1 MCLFISFLSLLLN
14 QFLQSEIIRQITSWW
29 VIENF
34 LLVDISF
41 LSFSL
46 NQLLLSEIIM
56 QTSSS
61 FQITHIT
68 VVFDM
73 KIKCSR
79 YNCSVAF
86 HLNLQFKL
94 NSFLRLLEFSA
105 GSRKRREQ
113 RLTKKTIKYKG
124 RCNLP
129 FWLQGHLKLFL
140 ENYYF
145 LENFEMT
152 QLAGDGRI
160 MLFTTLLRTAYKM
173 RNVC

>member
-1 MCLFISFLSLLLN
+1 MN

-29 VIENF
+29 AIENF
-34 LLVDISF
+34 LLVNISF

-46 NQLLLSEIIM
+46 NQFLQSEIIM

-73 KIKCSR
+73 KIKCSL

-86 HLNLQFKL
+86 HLNLWFKL

-105 GSRKRREQ
+105 GSHKRREQ

-129 FWLQGHLKLFL
+129 FWLEGHLKLFL

-145 LENFEMT
+145 LENLKMT
-152 QLAGDGRI
+152 QLVGGGKI
-160 MLFTTLLRTAYKM
+160 MLFTSLCRIAYKI
-173 RNVC
+173 